1 MEETILHI
9 DRSIDALVI
18 VGATEVFSTLATPSA
33 NLLVLIAGAALSL
46 LAARCLFRRSMAID
60 DFLAFVARF
69 ALIYSLVS
77 GGALWTTYVYPFI
90 SGFGEAVGSAILSG
104 FTQDTYSSG
113 GIVES
118 FSEFV
123 AINFTTIGEALGVVS
138 FGNLADGSGLFI
150 VMTALIAL
158 ASVLILAG
166 LAFAFIL
173 ISKIFLGVLIAVA
186 PVMLVGMFLKS
197 TSDIA
202 NGWVRGIS
210 LILIFQLLTYGVLG
224 MSMASTVGLI
234 RTIGGDVGGISEANP
249 ILVGSELSKLS
260 LVSLLS
266 AACVFMCP
274 MFARAVGGANLGF
287 GENKIGPAAAG
298 AAAGAAAVAAM
309 LKGGNDSI
317 GGASTAQEAASASAK
332 SSSSE
337 ADYKQLDR
345 DRGRATAARHNN
357 ASNR

>member
-1 MEETILHI
+1 MDDTILQI
-9 DRSIDALVI
+9 DRSIDALII
-18 VGATEVFSTLATPSA
+18 VGATDVFSALATPSA
-33 NLLVLIAGAALSL
+33 SLLVLIAGVALSL
-46 LAARCLFRRSMAID
+46 FAARCLFRRSMAID

-77 GGALWTTYVYPFI
+77 GGALWTSYVYPFI

-104 FTQDTYSSG
+104 FTSDVYSTD

-123 AINFTTIGEALGVVS
+123 ALNFEAVDAAFGVVTL
-138 FGNLADGSGLFI
+138 GTIADGAGIFIIITGL
-150 VMTALIAL
+150 LAL
-158 ASVLILAG
+158 AAVLVLAS

-173 ISKIFLGVLIAVA
+173 VSKVFLGVLIAVA

-202 NGWVRGIS
+202 NGWVRGVS
-210 LILIFQLLTYGVLG
+210 LILIFQLLIYGVLG
-224 MSMASTVGLI
+224 MSMASTVGVV
-234 RTIGGDVGGISEANP
+234 RTISGNIGLTGEGNP
-249 ILVGSELSKLS
+249 LYIAGALSELT

>member
-1 MEETILHI
+1 MFLGIL
-9 DRSIDALVI
+9 
-18 VGATEVFSTLATPSA
+18 
-33 NLLVLIAGAALSL
+33 
-46 LAARCLFRRSMAID
+46 
-60 DFLAFVARF
+60 
-69 ALIYSLVS
+69 
-77 GGALWTTYVYPFI
+77 
-90 SGFGEAVGSAILSG
+90 
-104 FTQDTYSSG
+104 
-113 GIVES
+113 
-118 FSEFV
+118 V
-123 AINFTTIGEALGVVS
+123 AI
-138 FGNLADGSGLFI
+138 
-150 VMTALIAL
+150 
-158 ASVLILAG
+158 
-166 LAFAFIL
+166 
-173 ISKIFLGVLIAVA
+173 A

-202 NGWVRGIS
+202 NGWVRGIT
-210 LILIFQLLTYGVLG
+210 LILVFQLLVYGVLG
-224 MSMASTVGLI
+224 LSMASTIGVLRGIEASVDALGVDSPGLI
-234 RTIGGDVGGISEANP
+234 AAD
-249 ILVGSELSKLS
+249 LSQLT

-298 AAAGAAAVAAM
+298 AAAGAGAVAAM

-337 ADYKQLDR
+337 PDYKQLDR